1 MHIILNLPPPSC
13 LFLLKLVE
21 KSFKG
26 EKSKQSG
33 DKKKDKSIVRSN
45 KGQKRPFP
53 IGRTVLCQKLSTCC
67 WRYSR
72 TSKIGVSYKMY
83 VTVSFKM
90 KRPTILK
97 KEKKNIMLYHFW
109 PFPLFIQRLDPFG
122 ERRKSSHSCTIL
134 PRCDFKGCLT
144 SCHQENG

>member
-1 MHIILNLPPPSC
+1 MHIILYLPPPPSC

-33 DKKKDKSIVRSN
+33 DKKKDKSIVRFN

-97 KEKKNIMLYHFW
+97 KEKKEHHAV
-109 PFPLFIQRLDPFG
+109 PFLAFSPI
-122 ERRKSSHSCTIL
+122 HS
-134 PRCDFKGCLT
+134 KA
-144 SCHQENG
+144 